1 MSRTPL
7 FAAVKKALAVAS
19 HENGVVWPR
28 SSALTR
34 RQLLRLSAA
43 AAGAPA
49 LAPVLDRRAYAK
61 KPGPSSIAIVGVVVA
76 GLTAAYRLQQHGAKP
91 VLFEASNRWADACSP
106 NTTSIKAC
114 SASSVANSSAPAMKI
129 AEPRLRGRRGD
140 ADLTSVW
147 RSPNSGLP
155 APSNGTFYSD
165 LGFQNLWETSR
176 VQPGEAGIITDYLG
190 PNLDLATL
198 NPRSTPSGP
207 IFPRCRKKWP
217 TASIPMRS
225 RPGSGASIRS
235 RLAAMPAP
243 KRDNTP
249 HCLTWWR
256 NPRSTA
262 VCYLPASIPWRS
274 PKR

>member
-114 SASSVANSSAPAMKI
+114 SASSVANAPAMKI
-129 AEPRLRGRRGD
+129 CRTSPPRSAWRCRPDERVAEP
-140 ADLTSVW
+140 
-147 RSPNSGLP
+147 
-155 APSNGTFYSD
+155 
-165 LGFQNLWETSR
+165 QLWSSR
-176 VQPGEAGIITDYLG
+176 AFECHVL
-190 PNLDLATL
+190 
-198 NPRSTPSGP
+198 
-207 IFPRCRKKWP
+207 F
-217 TASIPMRS
+217 
-225 RPGSGASIRS
+225 RS
-235 RLAAMPAP
+235 RLPESVG
-243 KRDNTP
+243 DE
-249 HCLTWWR
+249 
-256 NPRSTA
+256 PRSAGRRRHHHRLFGVQTWT
-262 VCYLPASIPWRS
+262 WR
-274 PKR
+274 R